1 MVMDNTW
8 LNSDGLYVKFGK
20 TEGVSRTQGG
30 FVCSYGPF
38 LQYWL
43 NLDLVQLT
51 ETENIQ
57 NDVLVIPANS
67 MIWSVETTTIV
78 AAATGAAIDVGLIAN
93 TRVTTTDLSGSITD
107 ADPDGLLA
115 ALTATEMS
123 EGGEYLKFW
132 DTTSIPVASAALGG
146 ALLGE
151 ILTVPTLI
159 TASRT
164 TSTAFTAGNVLL
176 GVTVIP
182 MATVGYTQT
191 HVG

>member
-30 FVCSYGPF
+30 FVCDYGPF
-38 LQYWL
+38 HDIWL
-43 NLDLVQLT
+43 NLELTQLT
-51 ETENIQ
+51 EAEEIQ
-57 NDVLVIPANS
+57 NDVIVIPANS
-67 MIWSVETTTIV
+67 LILQVETITVT

-93 TRVTTTDLSGSITD
+93 TRITTTDLNGSVTD

-115 ALTATEMS
+115 AHPITAMS
-123 EGGEYLKFW
+123 EVGEYNSFW
-132 DTTSIPVASAALGG
+132 TQTEIPASVVGSG
-146 ALLGE
+146 ALIGNTM
-151 ILTVPTLI
+151 TVPTMI

-164 TSTAFTAGNVLL
+164 TSTAFTAGRVLL
-176 GVTVIP
+176 HVRTIP
-182 MATVGYTQT
+182 MATTGFTQT

>member
-30 FVCSYGPF
+30 WICNYGPIGSV
-38 LQYWL
+38 LL
-43 NLDLVQLT
+43 MLELTQLT
-51 ETENIQ
+51 ETEEIQ

-67 MIWSVETTTIV
+67 LIESIECTTIV

-93 TRVTTTDLSGSITD
+93 DRTTTTDLNAGNANS
-107 ADPDGLLA
+107 DPDGLLA
-115 ALTATEMS
+115 AFTATEMS
-123 EGGEYLKFW
+123 EAGEYLKFW

-151 ILTVPTLI
+151 VLTVPTLI

-164 TSTAFTAGNVLL
+164 TSTAFTAGKVLL
-176 GVTVIP
+176 RVNYIP
-182 MATVGYTQT
+182 VADTGYRQT